1 MSDFI
6 IEKRNGERFII
17 TNQKYKGKDITIKLE
32 SIIKSAFVKVQ
43 AILIETKEIFWALNH
58 EETDDKYYIDLLL
71 ESMTYRLQIDINVL
85 IDELV
90 SCIQNNKMIETCKYL
105 NKKIN
110 EVYQVAYEDYLSKGK
125 VIYSDIP
132 VEGICTLTS
141 GDQSLGY
148 ATRYIIDANRLSLL
162 EYTGKM
168 IAGENL
174 KVQITTEDY
183 LSVFN
188 VSNDKTEEILY
199 DETYRIGYCTLRG
212 LNTDFLMTDIE
223 KKEYTKLQVSNSN
236 MSLRAMLDY
245 LINNNSI
252 DEITRY
258 TMSMKPK
265 LKLANIN
272 NFMVKEYCK

>member
-17 TNQKYKGKDITIKLE
+17 TNQKYKGKDIIIKLE

-148 ATRYIIDANRLSLL
+148 ATRYIIDVNRLSLL

-174 KVQITTEDY
+174 KVQITTGDY

-188 VSNDKTEEILY
+188 VSNDKIEEILY
-199 DETYRIGYCTLRG
+199 DEIYRIGYCTLRG
-212 LNTDFLMTDIE
+212 LNSDFFATDIE
-223 KKEYTKLQVSNSN
+223 KKEYAKLQVSNSN

-245 LINNNSI
+245 LIDNNSI

>member
-32 SIIKSAFVKVQ
+32 SVIKSAFVKVQ

-148 ATRYIIDANRLSLL
+148 ATRYIIDVNRLSLL

-174 KVQITTEDY
+174 KVQITTGDY

-188 VSNDKTEEILY
+188 VSNDKTKEILY
-199 DETYRIGYCTLRG
+199 DEIYRIGYCTLRG
-212 LNTDFLMTDIE
+212 LNSDFFATDIE
-223 KKEYTKLQVSNSN
+223 KKEYAKLQVSNSN

-245 LINNNSI
+245 LIDNNSI

>member
-17 TNQKYKGKDITIKLE
+17 TNQKYKGKNITIKLE

-148 ATRYIIDANRLSLL
+148 ATRYIIDVNRLSLL

-174 KVQITTEDY
+174 KVQITTGDY

-188 VSNDKTEEILY
+188 VSNDKIEEILY
-199 DETYRIGYCTLRG
+199 DEIYRIGYCTLRG
-212 LNTDFLMTDIE
+212 LYSDFFATDIE
-223 KKEYTKLQVSNSN
+223 KKEYAKLQVSNSN

-245 LINNNSI
+245 LIDNNSI

>member
-148 ATRYIIDANRLSLL
+148 ATRYIIDVNRLSLL

-168 IAGENL
+168 ITGENL
-174 KVQITTEDY
+174 KVQITTGDY

-188 VSNDKTEEILY
+188 VSNDKIEEILY
-199 DETYRIGYCTLRG
+199 DEIYRIGYCTLRG
-212 LNTDFLMTDIE
+212 LNSDFFATDIE
-223 KKEYTKLQVSNSN
+223 KKEYAKLQVSNSN

-245 LINNNSI
+245 LIDNNSI

>member
-32 SIIKSAFVKVQ
+32 SIIKSTFVKVQ

-58 EETDDKYYIDLLL
+58 EEADDKYYIDLLL

-148 ATRYIIDANRLSLL
+148 ATRYIIDVNRLSLL

-168 IAGENL
+168 ITGENL
-174 KVQITTEDY
+174 KVQITTGDY

-188 VSNDKTEEILY
+188 VSNDKIEEILY
-199 DETYRIGYCTLRG
+199 DEIYRIGYCTLRG
-212 LNTDFLMTDIE
+212 LNSDFFATDIE
-223 KKEYTKLQVSNSN
+223 KKEYAKLQVSNSN

-245 LINNNSI
+245 LIDNNSI

>member
-17 TNQKYKGKDITIKLE
+17 TNQKHKGKDITIKLE

-110 EVYQVAYEDYLSKGK
+110 EVYQVAYKDYLSKGK
-125 VIYSDIP
+125 IIYSDIP

-148 ATRYIIDANRLSLL
+148 ATRYIIDVTKLSLL

-168 IAGENL
+168 ISGENL
-174 KVQITTEDY
+174 KVQITTGDY

-188 VSNDKTEEILY
+188 VSNDKTKEILY
-199 DETYRIGYCTLRG
+199 DEIYRIGYCTLKG
-212 LNTDFLMTDIE
+212 LNSDFFATDIE
-223 KKEYTKLQVSNSN
+223 KKEYAKLQVSNSN

-245 LINNNSI
+245 LIDNNSI

>member
-110 EVYQVAYEDYLSKGK
+110 EGYQVAYEDYLSKGK

-148 ATRYIIDANRLSLL
+148 ATRYIIDVNRLSLL

-174 KVQITTEDY
+174 KVQITTGDY

-188 VSNDKTEEILY
+188 VSNDKIEEILY
-199 DETYRIGYCTLRG
+199 DEIYRIGYCTLRG
-212 LNTDFLMTDIE
+212 LNSDFFATDIE
-223 KKEYTKLQVSNSN
+223 KKEYAKLQVSNSN

-245 LINNNSI
+245 LIDNNSI

>member
-17 TNQKYKGKDITIKLE
+17 TNQKYKGKDIMIKLE

-148 ATRYIIDANRLSLL
+148 ATRYIIDVNRLSLL

-174 KVQITTEDY
+174 KVQITTGDY

-188 VSNDKTEEILY
+188 VSNDKIEEILY
-199 DETYRIGYCTLRG
+199 DEIYRIGYCTLRG
-212 LNTDFLMTDIE
+212 LNSDFFATDIE
-223 KKEYTKLQVSNSN
+223 KKEYAKLQVSNSN

-245 LINNNSI
+245 LIDNNSI

>member
-132 VEGICTLTS
+132 VEGLCTLTS

-148 ATRYIIDANRLSLL
+148 ATRYIIDVNRLSLL

-174 KVQITTEDY
+174 KVQITTGDY

-188 VSNDKTEEILY
+188 VSNDKTKEILY
-199 DETYRIGYCTLRG
+199 DEIYRIGYCTLRG
-212 LNTDFLMTDIE
+212 LNSDFFATDIE
-223 KKEYTKLQVSNSN
+223 KKEYVKLQVSNSN

-245 LINNNSI
+245 LIDNNSI

>member
-110 EVYQVAYEDYLSKGK
+110 EVYQVAYKDYLSKGK
-125 VIYSDIP
+125 IIYSDIP
-132 VEGICTLTS
+132 VEGLCTLTS

-148 ATRYIIDANRLSLL
+148 ATRYIIDVNRLSLL

-174 KVQITTEDY
+174 KVQITTGDY

-188 VSNDKTEEILY
+188 VSNDKIEEILY
-199 DETYRIGYCTLRG
+199 DEIYRIGYCTLKG
-212 LNTDFLMTDIE
+212 LNSDFFATDIE
-223 KKEYTKLQVSNSN
+223 KKEYVKLQVSNSN

-245 LINNNSI
+245 LIDNNSI

-272 NFMVKEYCK
+272 NFMVEEYCK

>member
-32 SIIKSAFVKVQ
+32 SVIKSAFVKVQ

-110 EVYQVAYEDYLSKGK
+110 EVYQVAYKDYLSKGK

-148 ATRYIIDANRLSLL
+148 ATRYIIDVNRLSLL

-199 DETYRIGYCTLRG
+199 DEIYRIGYCTLRG
-212 LNTDFLMTDIE
+212 LNSDFLMTDIE
-223 KKEYTKLQVSNSN
+223 KKEYIKLQVSNSN

-245 LINNNSI
+245 LIDNNSI

>member
-132 VEGICTLTS
+132 VEGLCTLTS

-148 ATRYIIDANRLSLL
+148 ATRYIIDVNRLSLL

-168 IAGENL
+168 ITGENL
-174 KVQITTEDY
+174 KVQITTGDY

-188 VSNDKTEEILY
+188 VSNDKIEEILY
-199 DETYRIGYCTLRG
+199 DEIYRIGYCTLRG
-212 LNTDFLMTDIE
+212 LNSDFFATDIE
-223 KKEYTKLQVSNSN
+223 KKEYAKLQVSNSN

-245 LINNNSI
+245 LIDNNSI

>member
-32 SIIKSAFVKVQ
+32 SVIKSAFVKVQ

-110 EVYQVAYEDYLSKGK
+110 EVYQVAYKDYLSKGK
-125 VIYSDIP
+125 IIYSDIP
-132 VEGICTLTS
+132 VEGLCTLTS

-148 ATRYIIDANRLSLL
+148 ATRYIIDVNRLSLL

-174 KVQITTEDY
+174 KVQITTGDY

-188 VSNDKTEEILY
+188 VSNDKIEEILY
-199 DETYRIGYCTLRG
+199 DEIYRIGYCTLRG
-212 LNTDFLMTDIE
+212 LNSDFFATDIE
-223 KKEYTKLQVSNSN
+223 KKEYAKLQVSNSN

-245 LINNNSI
+245 LIDNNSI

>member
-110 EVYQVAYEDYLSKGK
+110 EVYQVAYKDYLSKGK
-125 VIYSDIP
+125 IIYSDIP
-132 VEGICTLTS
+132 VEGLCTLTS

-148 ATRYIIDANRLSLL
+148 ATRYIIDVNRLSLL

-174 KVQITTEDY
+174 KVQITTGDY

-188 VSNDKTEEILY
+188 VSNDKIEEILY
-199 DETYRIGYCTLRG
+199 DEIYRIGYCTLRG
-212 LNTDFLMTDIE
+212 LNSDFFATDIE
-223 KKEYTKLQVSNSN
+223 KKEYVKLQVSNSN

-245 LINNNSI
+245 LIDNNSI

-272 NFMVKEYCK
+272 NFMVEEYCK

>member
-148 ATRYIIDANRLSLL
+148 ATRYIIDVNRLSLL

-174 KVQITTEDY
+174 KVQITTGDY

-188 VSNDKTEEILY
+188 VSNDKTKEILY
-199 DETYRIGYCTLRG
+199 DEIYRIGYCTLRG
-212 LNTDFLMTDIE
+212 LNSDFFATDIE
-223 KKEYTKLQVSNSN
+223 KKEYAKLQVSNSN

-245 LINNNSI
+245 LIDNNSI

>member
-132 VEGICTLTS
+132 VEGLCTLTS

-148 ATRYIIDANRLSLL
+148 ATRYIIDVNRLSLL

-168 IAGENL
+168 ITGENL
-174 KVQITTEDY
+174 KVQITTGDY

-188 VSNDKTEEILY
+188 VSNDKIEEILY
-199 DETYRIGYCTLRG
+199 DEIYRIGYCTLRG
-212 LNTDFLMTDIE
+212 LNSDFFATDIE
-223 KKEYTKLQVSNSN
+223 KKEYVKLQVSNSN

-245 LINNNSI
+245 LIDNNSI

>member
-17 TNQKYKGKDITIKLE
+17 TNQKHKGKDITIKLE

-125 VIYSDIP
+125 IIYSDIP
-132 VEGICTLTS
+132 VEGLCTLTS

-148 ATRYIIDANRLSLL
+148 ATRYIIDVTRLSLL

-174 KVQITTEDY
+174 KVEITTGDY

-188 VSNDKTEEILY
+188 VSNNNIEILY
-199 DETYRIGYCTLRG
+199 DEIYRIGYCTLKG
-212 LNTDFLMTDIE
+212 LNSDFFATDIE
-223 KKEYTKLQVSNSN
+223 KKEYAKLQVSNSN

-245 LINNNSI
+245 LIDNNSI

>member
-132 VEGICTLTS
+132 VEGLCTLTS

-148 ATRYIIDANRLSLL
+148 ATRYIIDVNRLSLL

-168 IAGENL
+168 IVGENL
-174 KVQITTEDY
+174 KVQITTGDY

-188 VSNDKTEEILY
+188 VSNDKIEEILY
-199 DETYRIGYCTLRG
+199 DEIYRIGYCTLRG
-212 LNTDFLMTDIE
+212 LNSDFFATDIE
-223 KKEYTKLQVSNSN
+223 KKEYAKLQVSNSN

-245 LINNNSI
+245 LIDNNSI

>member
-125 VIYSDIP
+125 IIYSDIP
-132 VEGICTLTS
+132 VEGLCTLTS

-148 ATRYIIDANRLSLL
+148 ATRYIIDVNRLSLL

-168 IAGENL
+168 IVGENL
-174 KVQITTEDY
+174 KVQITTGDY

-188 VSNDKTEEILY
+188 VSNDKIEEILY
-199 DETYRIGYCTLRG
+199 DEIYRIGYCTLRG
-212 LNTDFLMTDIE
+212 LNSDFFATDIE
-223 KKEYTKLQVSNSN
+223 KKEYAKLQVSNSN

-245 LINNNSI
+245 LIDNNSI

>member
-32 SIIKSAFVKVQ
+32 SVIKSAFVKVQ

-110 EVYQVAYEDYLSKGK
+110 EVYQVAYKDYLSKGK

-148 ATRYIIDANRLSLL
+148 ATRYIIDVNRLSLL

-188 VSNDKTEEILY
+188 VSNDNTEEILY
-199 DETYRIGYCTLRG
+199 DEIYRIGYCTLRG
-212 LNTDFLMTDIE
+212 LNSDFLMTDIE
-223 KKEYTKLQVSNSN
+223 KKEYIKLQVSNSN

-245 LINNNSI
+245 LIDNNSI

>member
-32 SIIKSAFVKVQ
+32 SVIKSAFVKVQ

-58 EETDDKYYIDLLL
+58 EEADDKYYIDLLL

-148 ATRYIIDANRLSLL
+148 ATRYIIDVNRLSLL

-168 IAGENL
+168 ITGENL
-174 KVQITTEDY
+174 KVQITTGDY

-188 VSNDKTEEILY
+188 VSNDKIEEILY
-199 DETYRIGYCTLRG
+199 DEIYRIGYCTLRG
-212 LNTDFLMTDIE
+212 LNSDFFATDIE
-223 KKEYTKLQVSNSN
+223 KKEYAKLQVSNSN

-245 LINNNSI
+245 LIDNNSI

>member
-32 SIIKSAFVKVQ
+32 SVIKSAFVKVQ

-110 EVYQVAYEDYLSKGK
+110 EVYQVAYKDYLSKGK

-148 ATRYIIDANRLSLL
+148 ATRYIIDVNRLSLL

-174 KVQITTEDY
+174 KVQITTGDY

-188 VSNDKTEEILY
+188 VSNDKTKEILY
-199 DETYRIGYCTLRG
+199 DEIYRIGYCTLRG
-212 LNTDFLMTDIE
+212 LNSDFFATDIE
-223 KKEYTKLQVSNSN
+223 KKEYAKLQVSNSN

-245 LINNNSI
+245 LIDNNSI

>member
-148 ATRYIIDANRLSLL
+148 ATRYIIDVTRLSLL

-174 KVQITTEDY
+174 KVEITTGDY

-188 VSNDKTEEILY
+188 VSNNNIEILY
-199 DETYRIGYCTLRG
+199 DETYRIGYCALRG
-212 LNTDFLMTDIE
+212 LYTDFFVTGVE
-223 KKEYTKLQVSNSN
+223 KKEYVKLQVSNSN

-245 LINNNSI
+245 LIDNNSI

>member
-58 EETDDKYYIDLLL
+58 EETNDKYYIDLLL

-110 EVYQVAYEDYLSKGK
+110 EVYQVAYKDYLSKGK
-125 VIYSDIP
+125 IIYSDIP
-132 VEGICTLTS
+132 VEGLCTLTS

-148 ATRYIIDANRLSLL
+148 ATRYIIDVNRLSLL

-174 KVQITTEDY
+174 KVQITTGDY

-188 VSNDKTEEILY
+188 VSNDKIEEILY
-199 DETYRIGYCTLRG
+199 DEIYRIGYCTLRG
-212 LNTDFLMTDIE
+212 LNSDFFATDIE
-223 KKEYTKLQVSNSN
+223 KKEYAKLQVSNSN

-245 LINNNSI
+245 LIDNNSI